1 MNKGDKVLARF
12 PSGWAVGGT
21 ILMIIAPKGDVITE
35 IDVLFLDGCHGAFPV
50 ESITLIP

>member
-12 PSGWAVGGT
+12 PCGWVVGGT
-21 ILMIIAPKGDVITE
+21 VLMVITIREVVTE

-50 ESITLIP
+50 DSVTLV